1 MNVNH
6 LLINH
11 LNIIIMK
18 ISKTILSIAC
28 FLLMLP
34 LTILAQE
41 DESFI
46 MNTTA
51 FTIKFGHDSDFTEGV
66 KKWNKCYK
74 DNKGTESWNVW
85 HRLQG
90 KGNVYVLTSTMEN
103 WAEMDKS
110 DEAGKACRSIAEDLI
125 IPHIENSEF
134 NTNRFMP
141 NYSRKTNLEGMSIVW
156 VYSFKVNNSLV
167 FNEVV
172 KDVTTTIAQKEGDN
186 RGFWYAV
193 MAGEGANYFVSTPYK
208 SFADLD
214 TDTDNVWQVYE
225 SAHGAAKTK
234 AIREK
239 FNAALE
245 DVWSYTYTL
254 ETELSMSQN

>member
-1 MNVNH
+1 MR
-6 LLINH
+6 
-11 LNIIIMK
+11 
-18 ISKTILSIAC
+18 ISKTIVCVAS

-34 LTILAQE
+34 LTTQAQE
-41 DESFI
+41 DESYI
-46 MNTTA
+46 MNTTQ

-90 KGNVYVLTSTMEN
+90 KGNVYVLTSYMRN
-103 WAEMDKS
+103 WAEMSKT
-110 DEAGKACRSIAEDLI
+110 DEAGKACLSIAKDLI

-134 NTNRFMP
+134 NTNRFIP
-141 NYSRKTNLEGMSIVW
+141 DYSRKTNLEGMSIVW
-156 VYSFKVNNSLV
+156 VYNFKVNNSLA

-172 KDVTTTIAQKEGDN
+172 KDVTTTIAKKEGGN
-186 RGFWYAV
+186 RGYWYSV
-193 MAGEGANYFVSTPYK
+193 MAGQGANYFVSTPFK
-208 SFADLD
+208 GFADLD
-214 TDTDNVWQVYE
+214 TDTDTVWKVYE
-225 SAHGAAKTK
+225 SVHGAAKTK
-234 AIREK
+234 EIRKK

-245 DVWSYTYTL
+245 DAWSYAYTL